1 VPAGTPGFSRG
12 NLIALKSGAVHA
24 PPRSPLSRPMAER
37 RGRILAAARSIVA
50 ARGYEALTMRELA
63 QKSRVTVPTLY
74 NLIGGKE
81 AVLAAA
87 VEEQTARFLA
97 GIERREGASPA
108 ARVLAVIESCTR
120 ELLGLPAYYRTLL
133 HLLYTAEAAGPVRAR
148 VDRALGGELARAL
161 RAIREAG
168 ELAAWADE
176 RALLRSL
183 RSQLG
188 ACALSWASGALSDAA
203 LPAEAAYQASL
214 TLLGVTTGRS
224 RAELERA
231 ARDAQAPRAPRKRRA
246 SG

>member
-1 VPAGTPGFSRG
+1 
-12 NLIALKSGAVHA
+12 
-24 PPRSPLSRPMAER
+24 MAER
-37 RGRILAAARSIVA
+37 RQRILAAARAIVA
-50 ARGYEALTMRELA
+50 ERGYEALTMRELA

-97 GIERREGASPA
+97 AIERRESASPA
-108 ARVLAVIESCTR
+108 GRLLAVVEACAR
-120 ELLGLPAYYRTLL
+120 ELLALPAWYRTLL
-133 HLLYTAEAAGPVRAR
+133 HLLYTAEAAGPVRSR
-148 VDRALGGELARAL
+148 VDRALGGELAEAL
-161 RAIREAG
+161 RAIAEAG
-168 ELAAWADE
+168 ELADWADQ

-203 LPAEAAYQASL
+203 FPGEAAYQMSL

-224 RAELERA
+224 RAQLERA
-231 ARDAQAPRAPRKRRA
+231 ARTAQAAAPSRRRRRA
-246 SG
+246 SR

>member
-1 VPAGTPGFSRG
+1 
-12 NLIALKSGAVHA
+12 
-24 PPRSPLSRPMAER
+24 MAER
-37 RGRILAAARSIVA
+37 RQRILAAARGIVA

-63 QKSRVTVPTLY
+63 QASRVTVPTLY

-97 GIERREGASPA
+97 RIERRRGASPA
-108 ARVLAVIESCTR
+108 ARLLSVIDACTR

-133 HLLYTAEAAGPVRAR
+133 HLLYRAEAAGPVRAR
-148 VDRALGGELARAL
+148 VDAALGGELAAAL
-161 RAIREAG
+161 DAIAEAG
-168 ELAAWADE
+168 ELAAWVDR

-188 ACALSWASGALSDAA
+188 ANALAWAAGALSDAA
-203 LPAEAAYQASL
+203 FPSDAAYSACL

-224 RAELERA
+224 RAELSRTARA
-231 ARDAQAPRAPRKRRA
+231 LQAPPLAKRRRA
-246 SG
+246 MR

>member
-1 VPAGTPGFSRG
+1 
-12 NLIALKSGAVHA
+12 
-24 PPRSPLSRPMAER
+24 MAER
-37 RGRILAAARSIVA
+37 RQRILAAARAIVA

-97 GIERREGASPA
+97 AIERRAGASPA
-108 ARVLAVIESCTR
+108 ARLLAVVEACTR

-148 VDRALGGELARAL
+148 VDQALAHELAEAL
-161 RAIREAG
+161 RAIAEAG

-176 RALLRSL
+176 RSLLRSL

-188 ACALSWASGALSDAA
+188 ACALQWAGGELGDAA
-203 LPAEAAYQASL
+203 FPAGATYQVSL

-224 RAELERA
+224 HAELERA
-231 ARDAQAPRAPRKRRA
+231 ARAAQAGVSAAPGRSASAAKSRAQRA
-246 SG
+246 VRAKERV

>member
-1 VPAGTPGFSRG
+1 V
-12 NLIALKSGAVHA
+12 
-24 PPRSPLSRPMAER
+24 SRPTAER
-37 RGRILAAARSIVA
+37 RQRILAAARAIVA
-50 ARGYEALTMRELA
+50 SRGYEALTMRELA

-97 GIERREGASPA
+97 AIERRAGTSPA
-108 ARVLAVIESCTR
+108 ARLLAVIEACTR

-148 VDRALGGELARAL
+148 VDQALGGELAEAL
-161 RAIREAG
+161 RAIGEAG

-176 RALLRSL
+176 HALLRSL

-188 ACALSWASGALSDAA
+188 ACALQWAGGDLSDADF
-203 LPAEAAYQASL
+203 PASAIHQASL

-231 ARDAQAPRAPRKRRA
+231 ARAAQVRRLPRRRRA
-246 SG
+246 SR

>member
-1 VPAGTPGFSRG
+1 
-12 NLIALKSGAVHA
+12 
-24 PPRSPLSRPMAER
+24 MAER
-37 RGRILAAARSIVA
+37 RQRILAAARAIVA

-97 GIERREGASPA
+97 AIERRPGASPA
-108 ARVLAVIESCTR
+108 ARLLAVIDACTR

-148 VDRALGGELARAL
+148 VDRALGGELSEAL
-161 RAIREAG
+161 RAIGEAG
-168 ELAAWADE
+168 ELAAWVDE

-188 ACALSWASGALSDAA
+188 ACALQWAGGELDDDAFPAGAI
-203 LPAEAAYQASL
+203 YQASL

-224 RAELERA
+224 HAELERA
-231 ARDAQAPRAPRKRRA
+231 ARAAQAHRLPQRRRA
-246 SG
+246 SR